1 MIGALGVVYGDIGT
15 SPLYAVTE
23 TFFGHHPLDHTPENI
38 FGAVSLFF
46 WALMLVITFKYVM
59 LIMRADN
66 NGEGGIFA
74 LLGLIRQ
81 HERKNGRGSRLPERL
96 GTGIVVGILVG
107 AAFLYGDGM
116 ITPAISVLSAVEG
129 LEVILP
135 AADAFVIPIT
145 LAILASLF
153 LIQRRGTQQV
163 GFLFGPVMVV
173 WFVVIAA
180 LGVYRLWDHPQ
191 IFGAVNP
198 WHAFRFLA
206 AHGTQSFWV
215 LGAVV
220 LCVTGGEALYA
231 DMGHFGRK
239 TISRAWMM
247 MVLPCLCL
255 NYFGQGAMLL
265 SGAPIPRH
273 NVFYSLAPGWAV
285 IPLIVL
291 ATVATIIASQA
302 LISGAY
308 SMTQQAVA
316 LGVFPRVKVIHTNP
330 DIPGQ
335 IYMPF
340 INFLLFVGCA
350 WLVLAFRSSG
360 ALAAAYGIA
369 VTGTMSVTTLAFA
382 VIARYLWGWRLRYVL
397 PLTVLLFAVD
407 GTFFVSNLLKFVQG
421 GYVPIVIG
429 LVIFLVMDTWRWG
442 RTWMGHVYQKR
453 FAQMS
458 HTIEELIHNKSQF
471 VGDTP
476 NTVSLVVMASRP
488 IVGLADQVPP
498 VMSVH
503 YHNWRRLPKH
513 IIFFSIVQQGTP
525 YVAEKDRLTL
535 VPFEQGK
542 DGTVVSVHVRYGYM
556 EQPNVREVLLDLKQ
570 NKRVKIPNEPSKW
583 LILIGAE
590 RFVTPG
596 RYWLERW
603 RIAFFARL
611 NRLAK
616 PVTDYFGLEAD
627 SGVTIETINV

>member
-1 MIGALGVVYGDIGT
+1 
-15 SPLYAVTE
+15 
-23 TFFGHHPLDHTPENI
+23 
-38 FGAVSLFF
+38 
-46 WALMLVITFKYVM
+46 
-59 LIMRADN
+59 
-66 NGEGGIFA
+66 
-74 LLGLIRQ
+74 
-81 HERKNGRGSRLPERL
+81 
-96 GTGIVVGILVG
+96 
-107 AAFLYGDGM
+107 
-116 ITPAISVLSAVEG
+116 
-129 LEVILP
+129 
-135 AADAFVIPIT
+135 
-145 LAILASLF
+145 
-153 LIQRRGTQQV
+153 
-163 GFLFGPVMVV
+163 
-173 WFVVIAA
+173 
-180 LGVYRLWDHPQ
+180 
-191 IFGAVNP
+191 
-198 WHAFRFLA
+198 
-206 AHGTQSFWV
+206 
-215 LGAVV
+215 
-220 LCVTGGEALYA
+220 
-231 DMGHFGRK
+231 
-239 TISRAWMM
+239 
-247 MVLPCLCL
+247 
-255 NYFGQGAMLL
+255 
-265 SGAPIPRH
+265 
-273 NVFYSLAPGWAV
+273 
-285 IPLIVL
+285 
-291 ATVATIIASQA
+291 
-302 LISGAY
+302 
-308 SMTQQAVA
+308 
-316 LGVFPRVKVIHTNP
+316 
-330 DIPGQ
+330 
-335 IYMPF
+335 
-340 INFLLFVGCA
+340 
-350 WLVLAFRSSG
+350 
-360 ALAAAYGIA
+360 
-369 VTGTMSVTTLAFA
+369 
-382 VIARYLWGWRLRYVL
+382 
-397 PLTVLLFAVD
+397 
-407 GTFFVSNLLKFVQG
+407 
-421 GYVPIVIG
+421 
-429 LVIFLVMDTWRWG
+429 MDTWRWG